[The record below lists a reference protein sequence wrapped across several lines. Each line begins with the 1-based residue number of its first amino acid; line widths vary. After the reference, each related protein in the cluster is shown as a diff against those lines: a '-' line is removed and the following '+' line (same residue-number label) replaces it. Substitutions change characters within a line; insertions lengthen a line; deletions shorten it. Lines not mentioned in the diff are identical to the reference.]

1 LVTFD
6 KYEPIALRTPHVVLE
21 PLCAAHAAEMFKPLF
36 DPIHY
41 QFIPQDPPASLE
53 VLRARFERLEGR
65 RSPNG
70 RELWL
75 NWALRL
81 ASGEA
86 VGLVQATGYPDGRIS
101 IAYELF
107 RAHQGRGIATQAVRA
122 MLLHLRDQAKLNRAT
137 ALVDTRN
144 QRSIRLLERLGFSR
158 TRLIVDA
165 AYFKGAPSDEYE
177 YALDLAELRQE
188 A

>member
-1 LVTFD
+1 VTFD
-6 KYEPIALRTPHVVLE
+6 KYEPIALRAPACALE
-21 PLCAAHAAEMFKPLF
+21 PLCASHAAEMFGPLS
-36 DPIHY
+36 DASHY

-81 ASGEA
+81 TSGEA
-86 VGLVQATGYPDGRIS
+86 AGLVQATCYPDGRTA

-107 RAHQGRGIATQAVRA
+107 KPFRGRGVATEAIRA
-122 MLLHLRDQAKLNRAT
+122 MLLHLRDQANLNTAS

-144 QRSIRLLERLGFSR
+144 AKSIRLLERLGFSR
-158 TRLIVDA
+158 TRFIVDA

-177 YALDLAELRQE
+177 YRLDLAGLRLP